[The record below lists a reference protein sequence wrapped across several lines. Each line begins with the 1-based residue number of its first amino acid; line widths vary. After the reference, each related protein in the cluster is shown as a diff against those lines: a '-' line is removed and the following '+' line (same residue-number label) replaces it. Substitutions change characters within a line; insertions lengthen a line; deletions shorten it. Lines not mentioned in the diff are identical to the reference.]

1 MTRAGGGIS
10 PDDANCRGVGG
21 SVEWIDLV
29 DPDEQT
35 LYTAMRASTHPLA
48 IEQLLAPK
56 THQDDPRPMLEEH
69 DGYVFGVF
77 LAPRLDLE
85 TGEVGYQEINLVLA
99 PDGVLSVRKTCPRHG
114 LFDTSEVR
122 RLHEEGRVSDP
133 GILAYRLIDEIAE
146 SFLTLTDRLNVRI
159 DELEDHIEDWSALRV
174 RSQLSA
180 LRHEMLHIRR
190 VLAPT
195 RDAVRRVIDNRVDIR
210 LSVGELFHR
219 DVEIQFGNA
228 FDKLLRA
235 SEAIDLCR
243 DLVAGVRDYHQ
254 SKVSNDQNEVMKRLT
269 VIASLL
275 LLPAFIVGLY
285 GMNIKGIPE
294 YRLAH
299 GYALV
304 WGLIIATTIAQV
316 VYFRLKRWI

>member
-1 MTRAGGGIS
+1 MTRASGGIS
-10 PDDANCRGVGG
+10 SDDANCRGVAG

-35 LYTAMRASTHPLA
+35 LNTAMRTSTHPLA

-85 TGEVGYQEINLVLA
+85 TGEVGYREIDLVLA
-99 PDGVLSVRKTCPRHG
+99 PDGVLSVRKTCPHHG

-122 RLHEEGRVSDP
+122 RLHEEGRVGDP
-133 GILAYRLIDEIAE
+133 GMLAYRLIDEIAE

-195 RDAVRRVIDNRVDIR
+195 RDAVRRVIDNRIDIR

-254 SKVSNDQNEVMKRLT
+254 SKISNDQNEVMKRLT

-299 GYALV
+299 GYVLV

-316 VYFRLKRWI
+316 VYFRRKRWI